1 MNNETNVSMES
12 ESNSLNSSKS
22 TNMII
27 DDQNNKISLEKKK
40 NEDQFEQK
48 SDHELKENDKE
59 NISDQPQLN
68 LKRNKSAT
76 TASLKLKVFI
86 ANIKSK
92 LSSTMLNIIE
102 SVPKYTRSIVHSDTF
117 GYFIFDKLT
126 MPNKSSSS
134 NDIKKLQINPSNF
147 GKTSLEIDNPIK
159 VN

>member
-76 TASLKLKVFI
+76 TASLKPKVFI

-102 SVPKYTRSIVHSDTF
+102 SVPIYTRSIFHSDTF
-117 GYFIFDKLT
+117 GNIIFDKLT